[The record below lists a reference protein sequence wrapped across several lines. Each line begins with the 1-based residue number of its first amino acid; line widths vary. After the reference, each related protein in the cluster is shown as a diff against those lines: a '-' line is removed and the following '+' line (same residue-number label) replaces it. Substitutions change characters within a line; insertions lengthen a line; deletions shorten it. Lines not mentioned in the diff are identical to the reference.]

1 MPVKIYFHQREIF
14 LSSMQGFIH
23 APVHLTDRNP
33 VHLPNSVFRYMNGV
47 IVVYCDCCCYI
58 GTYDDI
64 VL

>member
-1 MPVKIYFHQREIF
+1 MPVKIYFHQGEIF

-47 IVVYCDCCCYI
+47 IVVYCDYRCYTGI
-58 GTYDDI
+58 YDDI